1 MKRLLLILGVIFLSA
16 RLLSASADENYTITI
31 ASDYSGERSTLLGAK
46 ELLEAIVEPG
56 IVAGMG
62 ERKTAYMARHER
74 GMIIGKRENNDKSG
88 FVELLLTDE
97 ATVKASRIVVSAA
110 VGNATDATISV
121 NDLDA
126 QAVTGSKLVFS
137 DYVFEFPTPTE
148 LAKIKISCSNSTYV
162 RKLTVYHSGTSSAD
176 LIHDSADEI
185 DINDPQ
191 TKVYNLLGRQMPKAG
206 LPSGIYILRTP
217 TAARKIIIP

>member
-16 RLLSASADENYTITI
+16 RLLSASADENYSVTI

-46 ELLEAIVEPG
+46 ELLGAIVEPG

-126 QAVTGSKLVFS
+126 QAVSGSKVVF
-137 DYVFEFPTPTE
+137 
-148 LAKIKISCSNSTYV
+148 STYV

>member
-16 RLLSASADENYTITI
+16 RLLSASADENYSVTI

-110 VGNATDATISV
+110 VGNATATISV

-137 DYVFEFPTPTE
+137 DYVFEFPAPTE
-148 LAKIKISCSNSTYV
+148 LGKIKISCSNSTYV